1 MLFSMQREKL
11 SNLFVARYVS
21 ALSQLYILLINT
33 FKVNAHSTDLRRN
46 ARIMD
51 ELDVTLGFANL
62 ATEMRFSRPLLK
74 DE

>member
-1 MLFSMQREKL
+1 VIQV
-11 SNLFVARYVS
+11 N
-21 ALSQLYILLINT
+21 ALS
-33 FKVNAHSTDLRRN
+33 SELRRN

-62 ATEMRFSRPLLK
+62 ATEMNFIRPDIK

>member
-1 MLFSMQREKL
+1 L
-11 SNLFVARYVS
+11 
-21 ALSQLYILLINT
+21 
-33 FKVNAHSTDLRRN
+33 KVNALSSSLRRN

-62 ATEMRFSRPLLK
+62 ATEMDFTRPVLK